1 MRDILTILAGL
12 VIVVLAAALALP
24 PLVDWTSYRG
34 AIDRGLTRALGQEA
48 RTEGQLDLRL
58 LPTPRLRVRRVRI
71 GDDRA
76 ASLDAM
82 FVRAEIALT
91 PLLGGEVRVLD
102 ARIGRAEVK
111 LPVGTGGD
119 WRIPAR
125 LLDEAARRRSWALE
139 EMRIEQFLLTTFE
152 PNTGRTDQYDAEHVR
167 IEASSALGPWRLSG
181 KRRGR
186 PLDVALGEIGPDRTA
201 ALKIGLGGE
210 GTSRLDLDGQLALVP
225 GPAESLQTRVSGV
238 AKWTGG
244 TPDFPI
250 RAQANLAASGGVAA
264 FTEVAVE
271 AGEGAAGARLNG
283 EGRLLLAEPRL
294 ELKLAGR
301 RVDAVALRNLWAA
314 RAEHALREGPPVSLD
329 LSLRLDTL
337 AIGAD
342 EDLSGLSLALT
353 AEGPRAE
360 LRSLEVAGPGRSR
373 LAAAGT
379 VWFGVT
385 PGGTGRISLAA
396 ADGPR
401 LARSLES
408 LGLVGLA
415 GLVQAGPIDAAAEV
429 SFVDPVVSLRNLR
442 IAQGDLRISGAV
454 RHSPAEEG
462 VRARLDA
469 QLAIDGLDVSALPQA
484 GPLFALARGR
494 DLGLAI
500 DARDVA
506 HAGRK
511 GGRITGRLLT
521 EGTSILVDG
530 LEVRDLAGARANLS
544 GRIAPDGTGRIEG
557 TLAAPRAAPLLD
569 LFGQAAFGGMVGLV
583 PAAVRDGAADLRV
596 DVERMGGAD
605 PASSAIQTVLQGRLG
620 GAPFE
625 GLTRT
630 SGGVLGAFEVK
641 ADADALL
648 GLAPRGAGAPRF
660 TLSGGRGRDG
670 RLSAEASGEVAGLRL
685 RTLTPIRFGEKDDRL
700 ESGEVSLEGADAR
713 AALARGGLDA
723 ASIGQEPVPV
733 SWKLAL
739 TRRDNPVLVATGEM
753 AGTKV
758 AAELTGPSLAELT
771 GTVSVD
777 RLSLPR
783 LASSL
788 MLGPVP
794 APPAGVVWPTA
805 RFAEPR
811 ELPFGG
817 TIAVR
822 ATALDLGLGIVGR
835 DAGFTLALAPGAMR
849 LSRLDMQLGEAR
861 LRGEIGLDRQGGLA
875 ALSGDVAID
884 GLGLPSL
891 VAAPFSAGR
900 LTAKLRFGASGES
913 VAGLLA
919 NLGGAGDVTVE
930 GLRIDEADAAAPSR
944 LAARVLTTDDPLA
957 SQRWQA
963 LIGEELGRAPLAAS
977 APVTAPGAL
986 VGGALRLSP
995 LRIDTEAG
1003 GWQGAAT
1010 LDLRNLSFEARGA
1023 LQSKEPPRGWT
1034 GAPPTLGLGWAG
1046 PLGRL
1051 TRAVDPVPLVNGLAT
1066 NVLTRE
1072 LDRVDVFEQDAAER
1086 RRRSGRDEM
1095 ERQRK
1100 ADEAR
1105 RQREREMQANPPPMP
1120 PPMPPPAP
1128 RPPPSRAPAN
1138 PGG

>member
-12 VIVVLAAALALP
+12 VIAVLAAALALP
-24 PLVDWTSYRG
+24 PLVDWTNYRG
-34 AIDRGLTRALGQEA
+34 AIDRGLSRALGQEA

-58 LPTPRLRVRRVRI
+58 LPTPRLRARRVRI
-71 GDDRA
+71 GQDGA

-119 WRIPAR
+119 WRVPVR
-125 LLDEAARRRSWALE
+125 LLDEAARRKSWALE
-139 EMRIEQFLLTTFE
+139 ELRIEQFLLTTFE
-152 PNTGRTDQYDAEHVR
+152 PYTGRTDQYDAENVR

-210 GTSRLDLDGQLALVP
+210 GTPRLDLDGQLALVP
-225 GPAESLQTRVSGV
+225 DAADSLRTRVSGV
-238 AKWTGG
+238 AKWAGG
-244 TPDFPI
+244 SPEFPI
-250 RAQANLAASGGVAA
+250 RAQANVTASGGVAEL
-264 FTEVAVE
+264 TDVAVE
-271 AGEGAAGARLNG
+271 AGEGAASTRLGG
-283 EGRLLLAEPRL
+283 EGRLHLAEPWL

-301 RVDAVALRNLWAA
+301 RVDAVAWRNLWAA
-314 RAEHALREGPPVSLD
+314 RAGAEPHGSLRDGAPVALD
-329 LSLRLDTL
+329 LSLRLDNL

-342 EDLSGLSLALT
+342 EDLSGLSLALS
-353 AEGPRAE
+353 AEGTRGE

-373 LAAAGT
+373 LGASGSFR
-379 VWFGVT
+379 FGLA
-385 PGGTGRISLAA
+385 PGGAGRVSLVA

-408 LGLVGLA
+408 LGLAGLA
-415 GLVQAGPIDAAAEV
+415 GLVQPGPIDASAEV

-442 IAQGDLRISGAV
+442 VAQGDLRISGSV

-500 DARDVA
+500 DARDVV
-506 HAGRK
+506 HGGRK
-511 GGRITGRLLT
+511 GGRITGRIMT

-557 TLAAPRAAPLLD
+557 TLAAPRAAPLFD
-569 LFGQAAFGGMVGLV
+569 LFGQAAFGGMARLV
-583 PAAVRDGAADLRV
+583 PAVIRDGAADLRV
-596 DVERMGGAD
+596 DVERMGGTD
-605 PASSAIQTVLQGRLG
+605 PASSAIQTILQGRLG

-641 ADADALL
+641 TDADALL
-648 GLAPRGAGAPRF
+648 GLAPRGASAPRF

-670 RLSAEASGEVAGLRL
+670 RLAAEANGEIAGLRL
-685 RTLTPIRFGEKDDRL
+685 RTLAPIRFGEKDDRIDA
-700 ESGEVSLEGADAR
+700 GELSLEGPDAK
-713 AALARGGLDA
+713 AALVKGGLLDA
-723 ASIGQEPVPV
+723 SFAGPEPLPV
-733 SWKLAL
+733 ALKLAL
-739 TRRDNPVLVATGEM
+739 SRRDDPVLLATGDM

-771 GTVSVD
+771 GTVSLD
-777 RLSLPR
+777 ALSLPR
-783 LASSL
+783 LASWL

-794 APPAGVVWPTA
+794 APPAGATWPTA

-811 ELPFGG
+811 DLPFAG
-817 TIAVR
+817 TVAVR

-835 DAGFTLALAPGAMR
+835 DAGFTLALAPGTMR
-849 LSRLDMQLGEAR
+849 LSRLDMRLGEAR
-861 LRGEIGLDRQGGLA
+861 LRGEMGLDRQGGLA
-875 ALSGDVAID
+875 ALSGDAAID
-884 GLGLPSL
+884 GLALPSL
-891 VAAPFSAGR
+891 LSAGR

-913 VAGLLA
+913 VAGLIA

-930 GLRIDEADAAAPSR
+930 GLRIDEADAAAPAR
-944 LAARVLTTDDPLA
+944 LAARVLKTDDPLA

-963 LIGEELGRAPLAAS
+963 LLGEELGRAPLTAS
-977 APVTAPGAL
+977 GPVTAPGAL

-995 LRIDTEAG
+995 LRIDAEAG
-1003 GWQGAAT
+1003 SWQGAAT
-1010 LDLRNLSFEARGA
+1010 LDLRNLSFDARGA

-1046 PLGRL
+1046 PLGK
-1051 TRAVDPVPLVNGLAT
+1051 TARAVDAAPLVNGLAT
-1066 NVLTRE
+1066 NVLSRE
-1072 LDRVDVFEQDAAER
+1072 LDRIDTFEQDAAEQ
-1086 RRRSGRDEM
+1086 RRRSGREEM
-1095 ERQRK
+1095 ERQRR

-1105 RQREREMQANPPPMP
+1105 RQREREA
-1120 PPMPPPAP
+1120 PPAP
-1128 RPPPSRAPAN
+1128 PTAPRPTPPSPPPAN